1 MMAARKGAVHLQLVY
16 DQEKSEKPANVY
28 LEPPE
33 QLSLK
38 LELPEKIPLERP
50 ERQMFI
56 LALVSTMN
64 WHDFVHLISNN
75 MTSWVIDVRV
85 APRFDTLAWSRETAF
100 RIFREQN
107 ALYID
112 LFGRLKVK
120 SYRSAASNPVIWGKE
135 LCNLLVD
142 SEREGPYMLL
152 FDERTLMVGAGN
164 VLPPM
169 AREALGDMVN
179 FQRITTSA

>member
-1 MMAARKGAVHLQLVY
+1 MMAARKNAVHLQLIY
-16 DQEKSEKPANVY
+16 DQEKSGNPANVY

-33 QLSLK
+33 QLSLE
-38 LELPEKIPLERP
+38 LEMPEKISLAYPKR
-50 ERQMFI
+50 RTFI
-56 LALVSTMN
+56 FALVSTMT
-64 WHDFVHLISNN
+64 WRDFGHLITNN

-100 RIFREQN
+100 RIFQEQN
-107 ALYID
+107 AVYID

-142 SEREGPYMLL
+142 SKREGPYMLL
-152 FDERTLMVGAGN
+152 FDDHTLMIGAGN

-179 FQRITTSA
+179 FQRITTPT